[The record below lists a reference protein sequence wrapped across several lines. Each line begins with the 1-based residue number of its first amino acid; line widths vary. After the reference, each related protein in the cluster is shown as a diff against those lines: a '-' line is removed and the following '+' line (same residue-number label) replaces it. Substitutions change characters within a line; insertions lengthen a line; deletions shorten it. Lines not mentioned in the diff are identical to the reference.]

1 MDRSRLPG
9 YLAAAFA
16 GALLVALAGGGLVG
30 LGLLSAHAGS
40 APGTRVSAS
49 PGASGLPGPSAVAGG
64 SFAPASPG
72 GSPSAADSV
81 AVLPATAPESLGRA
95 DAPVVVEVWADF
107 QCPFCALFTHGL
119 EPTVVR
125 EFVLPGTARLVFRDF
140 AFLGPESTTAAV
152 AARCAGEQGAFW
164 RFHDLLFASQNG
176 ENQGTFSDA
185 FMAQLASYLQLDA
198 ARFAT
203 CVKDPAIAQAV
214 TQSRTEGE
222 RLGIAGT
229 PSLRLVGPRQTI
241 LVGNLPTLPTLA
253 TDIDRLAHGL
263 PVATPSPVPPASAR
277 PSAGASAAPGA
288 SGAARSPEPSA
299 SR

>member
-1 MDRSRLPG
+1 VDRSRLPG
-9 YLAAAFA
+9 YLAAALA
-16 GALLVALAGGGLVG
+16 GALLVALVGAGLLG
-30 LGLLSAHAGS
+30 LGLLSVHPRTEPDTEALS
-40 APGTRVSAS
+40 S
-49 PGASGLPGPSAVAGG
+49 PGASAIPGG
-64 SFAPASPG
+64 SPAPSYPG

-176 ENQGTFSDA
+176 ENQGTFSDS
-185 FMAQLASYLQLDA
+185 FMAQLAGYLQLDA
-198 ARFAT
+198 TRFAA
-203 CVKDPAIAQAV
+203 CVKDPTIAQAV

-222 RLGIAGT
+222 RLGIVGT
-229 PSLRLVGPRQTI
+229 PSLRLVGPRQTL
-241 LVGNLPTLPTLA
+241 LVGSLPTLPTLA
-253 TDIDRLAHGL
+253 TDIERLAHGL
-263 PVATPSPVPPASAR
+263 PVATPTPTASAR
-277 PSAGASAAPGA
+277 PSAGASANPVASGAAASPAPGA
-288 SGAARSPEPSA
+288 SR
-299 SR
+299 